1 MKTLLYF
8 LIPALLAGLGVV
20 SAAEGEFRVEL
31 ESMPEIATVAIN
43 GVGGDISVEGT
54 DENAIVIVADV
65 DEDDSAPRDNK
76 PPEGLRSLL
85 VDGSDN
91 TGLGLHVA
99 AEGDTYS
106 IVSVRPQ
113 DDIDLQIRLPRS
125 LGLKIA
131 GVVDGDVTITGM
143 QNEVSIQVVDGDV
156 EATHVHAPIVVHAVD
171 GDIEV
176 QFDSFHSET
185 PSLLQTVDGDVTVH
199 LPAEIAASLEMRT
212 IDGNILTDL
221 PMEVTTRDFAPSKG
235 PSTVQATLNGGGTS
249 LKVLTVDGDVVVRA
263 TTQQ

>member
-1 MKTLLYF
+1 MKIPLCI
-8 LIPALLAGLGVV
+8 LIPAFLAGAEIV
-20 SAAEGEFRVEL
+20 SAAEREFRVEL
-31 ESMPEIATVAIN
+31 ESMPEIATIAIN
-43 GVGGDISVEGT
+43 GVGGDISAEGT
-54 DENAIVIVADV
+54 DENAITIVADA
-65 DEDDSAPRDNK
+65 DDDDSTPRESKQSD
-76 PPEGLRSLL
+76 GLRSLL

-99 AEGDTYS
+99 ADGDTYS
-106 IVSVRPQ
+106 IVSVRPH
-113 DDIDLQIRLPRS
+113 DDIDLQIRIPRS

-143 QNEVSIQVVDGDV
+143 QSEVSVQVVDGDV
-156 EATHVHAPIVVHAVD
+156 EATHAHAPFVVHAVD

-176 QFDSFHSET
+176 QFDSFNSET

-199 LPAEIAASLEMRT
+199 LPADIAASLEMRT

-263 TTQQ
+263 VTQE